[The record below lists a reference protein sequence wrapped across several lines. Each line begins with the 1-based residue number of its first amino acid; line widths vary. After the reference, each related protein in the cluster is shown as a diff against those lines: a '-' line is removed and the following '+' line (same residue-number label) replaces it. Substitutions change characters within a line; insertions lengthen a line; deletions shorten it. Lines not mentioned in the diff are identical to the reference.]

1 MDRGTAV
8 LITVLSPLIT
18 GLVTAAGI
26 ALERRR
32 TDHDLEVRRLR
43 LVELARNQIAAVEP
57 LLNPAGADEAGVG
70 ADSRERAYSI
80 VVSALDMILRAQ
92 ALTQQEDHLRQRAAK
107 VVERRSGGILSE
119 LLLRRRLHSSWAR
132 LLRIVYY
139 LAFTWGGLGFAVV
152 VGVAMSASDP
162 EIDAATVAGT
172 AVFFFF
178 TGLIPVLILR
188 RMVLGCER
196 RYDERQLER
205 EAAPPPP
212 PPPAVPPPA
221 PHPYYGVPSV
231 LHSQPR

>member
-8 LITVLSPLIT
+8 LIAVLSPLIT

-32 TDHDLEVRRLR
+32 TEHDLEVRRLR

-57 LLNPAGADEAGVG
+57 LLNSAGADEAGVG

-80 VVSALDMILRAQ
+80 VVSALDTILRAQ
-92 ALTQQEDHLRQRAAK
+92 ALTQQEDHLQRAAK

-119 LLLRRRLHSSWAR
+119 LLLRRRLHSPGAR
-132 LLRIVYY
+132 VLRVVYY
-139 LAFTWGGLGFAVV
+139 LAFTLGGLGLALFGASLITLPGPDSDASMVI
-152 VGVAMSASDP
+152 GSALSF
-162 EIDAATVAGT
+162 I
-172 AVFFFF
+172 F

-188 RMVLGCER
+188 WMVLGCER
-196 RYDERQLER
+196 RYDERQRKR

-221 PHPYYGVPSV
+221 PYPYYAVP
-231 LHSQPR
+231 HSQPR